1 MSNFA
6 HNISAIVDI
15 VNPGELVRMTRES
28 QGLSQERLAIR
39 AGTKQSA
46 ISRLERG
53 QVSPSFESL
62 QLLMSAMG
70 QTIELAAKPLSRDY
84 DPLHRQANARRSPA
98 ERLKLAMSWNRLA
111 GRLAQA
117 GRKAQGS
124 D

>member
-1 MSNFA
+1 M
-6 HNISAIVDI
+6 D
-15 VNPGELVRMTRES
+15 PGELIRATREG
-28 QGLSQERLAIR
+28 QGLSQERLALR

-53 QVSPSFESL
+53 QISPSFESL

-70 QTIELAAKPLSRDY
+70 QRIELLAKPMSRDY
-84 DPLHRQANARRSPA
+84 DPLHRQTNVRRSPA
-98 ERLKLAMSWNRLA
+98 DRLKLAMSWNHLA

-117 GRKAQGS
+117 GRKGRGG